1 MAQGNISELIQR
13 YGDVLATFF
22 SHLSDMFFLL
32 KVEEGPRFRYVMMN
46 PAAMRAAQLTEEAY
60 GKFIEDVYPEETAAF
75 LNHKY
80 AKAVIS
86 GKPITFIHSGPVVGE
101 SILTPIFNGAGV
113 CTHVFSVTRDVT
125 EQKKLEQQLVF
136 MAYHDMLTGLANR
149 RLLLDR
155 LQQALANAK
164 RLGHSVAVLYLDCDY
179 FKMIND
185 SWGHEVGDEFLQIMA
200 KRLKSCV
207 RSMDTVARIGGD
219 EFVLVLSCIQSPEEA
234 ARIAQRVLET
244 IQHPWQIKQQQF
256 TLSISIGISLFPADG
271 EDAVTLLRY
280 ADRALY
286 QAKHAGRGQYRFYQ
300 PVKE

>member
-13 YGDVLATFF
+13 YGDVLAAFF

-60 GKFIEDVYPEETAAF
+60 GKFIEDVNPEDTAAF
-75 LNHKY
+75 LNQKY

-86 GKPITFIHSGPVVGE
+86 GKPITFIHSGHVVGE
-101 SILTPIFNGAGV
+101 SILTPIFNEAGV
-113 CTHVFSVTRDVT
+113 CTHIFSVTRDVT
-125 EQKKLEQQLVF
+125 EQKKLEQRLEY

-149 RLLLDR
+149 RLLIDR

-164 RLGHSVAVLYLDCDY
+164 RMEHSVAVLYLDFDY
-179 FKMIND
+179 FKLIND
-185 SWGHEVGDEFLQIMA
+185 TWGHDVGDEFLQLIAM
-200 KRLKSCV
+200 RLKSCV
-207 RSMDTVARIGGD
+207 RGMDTVSRIGGD

-234 ARIAQRVLET
+234 ARVAQRVLET
-244 IQHPWQIKQQQF
+244 IQQPWQIKQQQF
-256 TLSISIGISLFPADG
+256 TLSTSIGISLFPAHG
-271 EDAVTLLRY
+271 EDVDTLLRY

-286 QAKHAGRGQYRFYQ
+286 QAKRAGRGQYRFYL